1 MIFLVGNWKMAPEK
15 GAQAITLFKKTNL
28 LAKAYK
34 KTLTVIACVPS
45 VHLVTLTRQR
55 VSPIKLGAQT
65 VASTVTVA
73 HTGLVHSGMLKDAGV
88 SYCIVGHSES
98 RARGEG
104 NDLIRE
110 QALRLIEKK
119 ITPIFCVGER
129 ERDPQGWYL
138 SEVKE
143 QLETLL
149 VVLPKTAYKSLIVAY
164 EPVWAIGKDAV
175 REATPIECQEMIIF
189 IRKVIADAIGEK
201 AASLV
206 PILYGGS
213 VTEVNARSFI
223 IEGRAQGLLVGRASL
238 DPKVYGQ
245 LAKSISK

>member
-15 GAQAITLFKKTNL
+15 SVQAITLFKKTNL
-28 LAKAYK
+28 LAKTYK
-34 KTLTVIACVPS
+34 KTLTMIACAPPVY
-45 VHLVTLTRQR
+45 LATLTKQR
-55 VSPIKLGAQT
+55 VSPLKLGAQT
-65 VASTVTVA
+65 VASTITVA
-73 HTGLVHSGMLKDAGV
+73 HTGLVHAGMLKDAGAA
-88 SYCIVGHSES
+88 YGIVGHSEC

-119 ITPIFCVGER
+119 IIPILCVGER

-138 SEVKE
+138 SEVKD
-143 QLETLL
+143 QLESLL
-149 VVLPKTAYKSLIVAY
+149 VVLPKAAQKSFMVAY

-175 REATPIECQEMIIF
+175 REATAVECQEMIIF
-189 IRKVIADAIGEK
+189 IRKIIADAIGEK
-201 AASLV
+201 VAALV

-213 VTEVNARSFI
+213 VNEVNARSFI
-223 IEGRAQGLLVGRASL
+223 VEGKAQGLLVGRVSL
-238 DPKVYGQ
+238 DPVAYGK